1 MEYDLKK
8 LDKLAKKTLSAKRY
22 YHTQCVVQQAQKLA
36 RLYGCDEQKA
46 MVAGWM
52 HDICKEIPREEQLQW
67 LTKCGIILDSVQES
81 QPKTWHGMAACG
93 FISEKLG
100 ITDPEI
106 LHAIRF
112 HTTACGHMTELDEV
126 VYLADLTS
134 VDRVYP
140 DILPMRKL
148 AETALKP
155 AMKEAMRY
163 AVNDLVE
170 RSLGISFD
178 TFQAYNVYMAY

>member
-126 VYLADLTS
+126 VYLADLDECRPRLS
-134 VDRVYP
+134 RHPAD
-140 DILPMRKL
+140 
-148 AETALKP
+148 AETRGNRPQARDEGSDALRGQRP
-155 AMKEAMRY
+155 RG
-163 AVNDLVE
+163 AVARNQL
-170 RSLGISFD
+170 
-178 TFQAYNVYMAY
+178 

>member
-106 LHAIRF
+106 CLLYTSDA
-112 HTTACGHMTELDEV
+112 ADE
-126 VYLADLTS
+126 
-134 VDRVYP
+134 
-140 DILPMRKL
+140 
-148 AETALKP
+148 
-155 AMKEAMRY
+155 
-163 AVNDLVE
+163 
-170 RSLGISFD
+170 
-178 TFQAYNVYMAY
+178 